1 MKDIVRVY
9 LLNDLIFEI
18 VFEKKEK
25 IVFENSFFEGGVEIH
40 TPLVL
45 KGLRGEKRVKK
56 GEDDSMG
63 NEWNLFPRIYGSC
76 FSFLLE
82 N

>member
-1 MKDIVRVY
+1 MDMKNSI
-9 LLNDLIFEI
+9 LM
-18 VFEKKEK
+18 KKLK
-25 IVFENSFFEGGVEIH
+25 DFANSIMFINFI
-40 TPLVL
+40 
-45 KGLRGEKRVKK
+45 LRGEKRVKK
-56 GEDDSMG
+56 GEDDNMG